1 MHWGLSSERSG
12 QRLPSS
18 REKGGAPVDSGESPA
33 ESEIEFS
40 RQVSERVNSMKTEFH
55 GTFA

>member
-1 MHWGLSSERSG
+1 MHSGLGTERSG

-18 REKGGAPVDSGESPA
+18 REKGGVPVDSGESPA

-40 RQVSERVNSMKTEFH
+40 RQVSERVNSPKTEFH